1 MLWPLEL
8 GLTSSTLPGRSFTKS
23 AFCCHCREGAAPAQ
37 APGCSWEEILVW
49 LRAEG
54 VLGNPWALSGFG
66 DFSPPR
72 QSLGQLLAGE
82 QPPQLPPGNC
92 TGAFVC

>member
-1 MLWPLEL
+1 M
-8 GLTSSTLPGRSFTKS
+8 
-23 AFCCHCREGAAPAQ
+23 
-37 APGCSWEEILVW
+37 W